1 VSSRFQGLIS
11 HCHLNHVVPQVL
23 RTGSPGGLA
32 PAARLDPT
40 IIPNVP
46 VMAARRVPPRKTTR
60 FTRKRKHSGVISPD
74 LEAESGTEGIAP
86 APERQ
91 PPSLSV
97 DSERSELHHCP
108 FHCGAEGFG
117 SVPDLERHLRV
128 AYCDT
133 ADDKHRIRLLD
144 NDQDRT
150 FVFDTLFGCGSA
162 MIAHKEKFG
171 KVPDLSCGHGILG
184 SDGQGSRKG
193 KGGRSQPSVEVP
205 SITLL
210 LIPPPDASPPVK
222 N

>member
-1 VSSRFQGLIS
+1 MHQNSAHRRSRQEVQGQ
-11 HCHLNHVVPQVL
+11 NADPQATRARVPQRKAAAVDKTAAIPRVL
-23 RTGSPGGLA
+23 
-32 PAARLDPT
+32 
-40 IIPNVP
+40 
-46 VMAARRVPPRKTTR
+46 PRKKTR
-60 FTRKRKHSGVISPD
+60 FTRKRKRPD

-117 SVPDLERHLRV
+117 SVPDLETHLRV

-133 ADDKHRIRLLD
+133 SDDKHRILLLD

-162 MIAHKEKFG
+162 MIAQKEKFG

-184 SDGQGSRKG
+184 SDGQGSRR
-193 KGGRSQPSVEVP
+193 GGRSQPSVEVP

-210 LIPPPDASPPVK
+210 LIPPPVASPPVK